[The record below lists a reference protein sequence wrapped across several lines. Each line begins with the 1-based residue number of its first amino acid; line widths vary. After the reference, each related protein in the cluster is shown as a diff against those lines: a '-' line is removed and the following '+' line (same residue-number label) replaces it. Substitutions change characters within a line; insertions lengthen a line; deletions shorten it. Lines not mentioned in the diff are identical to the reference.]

1 MGKRH
6 IKLSQKEEPAH
17 DPEEEEK
24 VRQEFKE
31 ENDNRRKKMAFLEFK
46 VSKMREELATVI
58 YDTMNLVRKKQTR
71 GYEEGEEVEEE

>member
-6 IKLSQKEEPAH
+6 IKLSQKEDPVH

-46 VSKMREELATVI
+46 VSKMREELAAVI

-71 GYEEGEEVEEE
+71 GYEEVEEVE

>member
-6 IKLSQKEEPAH
+6 IKLSQKEDPVH

-31 ENDNRRKKMAFLEFK
+31 ENDNRRKKMTFLEFK
-46 VSKMREELATVI
+46 VSKMREELAAVI

-71 GYEEGEEVEEE
+71 GYEEVEEVE